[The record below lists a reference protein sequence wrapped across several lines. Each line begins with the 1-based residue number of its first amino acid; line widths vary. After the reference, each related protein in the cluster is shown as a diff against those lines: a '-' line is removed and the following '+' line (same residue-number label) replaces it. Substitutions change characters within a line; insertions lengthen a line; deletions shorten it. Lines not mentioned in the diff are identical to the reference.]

1 MSRSGCIKWVM
12 KSGMRERWGFRLPSP
27 PSTFPPTCFKAC
39 PPTPPTQT
47 CLPFSVLSSISRLAL
62 SFSFNP
68 SLLQPSHLF
77 HLSAPP
83 TPLHL
88 CPSVSLSLHLLRQAV
103 KHGGELCAV
112 ETTAGE
118 PRAVKCSEQRLHRP
132 QSWGWVTELRTL
144 DYNEKRMHITSW
156 QNRKASCFNIDVKTL
171 LQHHI
176 LT

>member
-1 MSRSGCIKWVM
+1 MHKVGNEIGNEGATRLSAP
-12 KSGMRERWGFRLPSP
+12 LPSP

-39 PPTPPTQT
+39 PPTPLTQT
-47 CLPFSVLSSISRLAL
+47 CLPFYVLSSISRLVL

-88 CPSVSLSLHLLRQAV
+88 CLSVSLSLHLLRQAV

-132 QSWGWVTELRTL
+132 ES
-144 DYNEKRMHITSW
+144 
-156 QNRKASCFNIDVKTL
+156 
-171 LQHHI
+171 
-176 LT
+176 